1 MLPKTPAELAGFVKT
16 FREKLVLTLAV
27 DIPAPE
33 KIASRPGEVKNLR
46 SATFRSVTV
55 SRKGKGDC
63 VILESLNSGN
73 LSAGN
78 ILLVLSEPAGGFL
91 SPDGREIQPWVQTLL
106 KKGHRVWRV
115 RGFASGFSSIPPK
128 VYDSWSWSPAYNRDN
143 RLNAIQ
149 DIVTA
154 LTFITSTYP
163 QRPLTVAGF
172 GASGLTTAFASAV
185 FGRADKVVADLNGAD
200 PGYDREL
207 LSIFPEAGIKRV
219 GDLRTAALL
228 LMQKQLVLCNPGATF
243 DMGWYEKMGKTMGME
258 GKFMMKNSITTEAIP
273 ELF

>member
-1 MLPKTPAELAGFVKT
+1 MLNWIRNGCWPGGRGGCVQLVGFEITTQQPGTEVQGWT
-16 FREKLVLTLAV
+16 FE
-27 DIPAPE
+27 IY
-33 KIASRPGEVKNLR
+33 
-46 SATFRSVTV
+46 
-55 SRKGKGDC
+55 
-63 VILESLNSGN
+63 
-73 LSAGN
+73 
-78 ILLVLSEPAGGFL
+78 EPAAIGNGIGDACDC
-91 SPDGREIQPWVQTLL
+91 SDGISDGREIQPWVQALL
-106 KKGHRVWRV
+106 KKGHRIWRV
-115 RGFASGFSSIPPK
+115 RGFASGLSSIPLK